1 MSGAFVPTLPP
12 PPELSSAGEL
22 WGWHSKGV
30 QRQQAPGE
38 GQTLQAQRDGPRWV
52 QGGPCPHR
60 AGRER
65 ESEQREAELDVLL
78 PSLQLRQTPRALQND
93 EGIKPLFYLILR
105 LRI

>member
-1 MSGAFVPTLPP
+1 MSGAFVPALPP

-22 WGWHSKGV
+22 WGRHSKGKAV
-30 QRQQAPGE
+30 AAGTWRGPNSAGSK
-38 GQTLQAQRDGPRWV
+38 GRAQVGA
-52 QGGPCPHR
+52 GPCPHR

-65 ESEQREAELDVLL
+65 ESEQREAELNTLL